1 MTKRI
6 LAPLCLAAVLAAP
19 LCAQPAK
26 APAPAESYERGPGS
40 YAVATVSYDWTDSAR
55 NRKVPVKIYYPEKG
69 QGPFPVIVFSHGLGG
84 SREGYEYLGRRWAS
98 HGYVSVHVQHLG
110 SDDALWRGSQ
120 QPKQDLTRAA
130 ADVRNALNRPRDVS
144 FVLDRL
150 EALNRDASSPL
161 RDRLDLHAVGMAG
174 HSFGAWTTLAVVG
187 QGLWPRQETSL
198 ADRRVK
204 AAVEMSAPVPR
215 NADLDRAYAKIT
227 VPVLHMTGTLDDS
240 PIGDTKAA
248 ERRVPFD
255 RIHASDQYLVIFQ
268 GGDHM
273 TFAVPRRRPGRGE
286 KDARFQ
292 DLILQGTTA
301 FWDAYLKGDTAAK
314 SWLARGGYAGTLGG
328 DGKLEVK

>member
-19 LCAQPAK
+19 LFAQPAK
-26 APAPAESYERGPGS
+26 APAPAESYERPGS
-40 YAVATVSYDWTDSAR
+40 YAVATVSYDWTDAAR
-55 NRKVPVKIYYPEKG
+55 SRKVPVKIYYPEKG
-69 QGPFPVIVFSHGLGG
+69 PGPFPVIVFSHGLGG

-110 SDDALWRGSQ
+110 SDDAVWRGSQ
-120 QPKQDLTRAA
+120 QPQQDLTRAA
-130 ADVRNALNRPRDVS
+130 ADVRNALNRPKDVS
-144 FVLDRL
+144 FALDRL
-150 EALNRDASSPL
+150 EALNRDPSPL
-161 RDRLDLHAVGMAG
+161 RGRLDLRAIGMAG
-174 HSFGAWTTLAVVG
+174 HSFGAWTTLAVAG
-187 QGLWPRQETSL
+187 QGLGPRQAMSL
-198 ADRRVK
+198 ADPRVK

-215 NADLDRAYAKIT
+215 NADLDRAYAKVT
-227 VPVLHMTGTLDDS
+227 MPVLHMTGTLDDS

-273 TFAVPRRRPGRGE
+273 IFSGRGLQAGRGE

-301 FWDAYLKGDTAAK
+301 FWDAYLKGDAAAK
-314 SWLARGGYAGTLGG
+314 SWLARGGYAGALGG
-328 DGKLEVK
+328 EGKLEVK